1 MKARSLLAIRR
12 TVEVGGVKRSMFV
25 ASTATPDRYGDIV
38 DQATW
43 KLDNYRANPVVQV
56 DHDYR
61 VESTVGRGLAVV
73 VDGVLTL
80 EVEAWG
86 EDEHAQ
92 AVRAKVEAGIVN
104 AVSVG
109 FRPGRSIPRSQLPA
123 EDPRVGDRGYVF
135 YDCELLEISIVA
147 IPANPEAL
155 ASRSA
160 SLSLSVDELVEA
172 TLARIAEAKRLAQ
185 PEPLGLDH
193 LFTSPTSG
201 GLAHL
206 FRKE

>member
-1 MKARSLLAIRR
+1 MTARSLLAIRR

-25 ASTATPDRYGDIV
+25 ASTAAPDRYGDIV

-92 AVRAKVEAGIVN
+92 AVRAKVEA
-104 AVSVG
+104 
-109 FRPGRSIPRSQLPA
+109 
-123 EDPRVGDRGYVF
+123 D
-135 YDCELLEISIVA
+135 
-147 IPANPEAL
+147 PANPAHILTVRGLGYKFEA
-155 ASRSA
+155 
-160 SLSLSVDELVEA
+160 
-172 TLARIAEAKRLAQ
+172 
-185 PEPLGLDH
+185 
-193 LFTSPTSG
+193 
-201 GLAHL
+201 
-206 FRKE
+206 